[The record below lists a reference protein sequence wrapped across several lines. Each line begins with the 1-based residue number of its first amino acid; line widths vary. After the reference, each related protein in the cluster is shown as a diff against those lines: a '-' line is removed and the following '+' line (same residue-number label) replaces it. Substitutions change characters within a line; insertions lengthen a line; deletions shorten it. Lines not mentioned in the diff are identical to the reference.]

1 MTDPLSNEEMAA
13 LEVTLSTCADA
24 ARTIRYA
31 DLANALNLT
40 PPHRIHRLTL
50 ALETLIRRNHAAS
63 QPLLA
68 ALAVGKSGLPG
79 RGFFQLLAEL
89 GRYSGPNSGPIAA
102 TKHAAECQEAVAY
115 WSNRSGQ

>member
-1 MTDPLSNEEMAA
+1 MTDPLTNAEMAA
-13 LEVTLSTCADA
+13 LEVTLSACADA

-40 PPHRIHRLTL
+40 PRHRIHRLTL
-50 ALETLIRRNHAAS
+50 ALETLIRRDHAAG

-79 RGFFQLLAEL
+79 PGFFQLLAEL
-89 GRYSGPNSGPIAA
+89 GRYSGPDSGPAA
-102 TKHAAECQEAVAY
+102 AMQHAAECQEAIAY
-115 WSNRSGQ
+115 WSNKIGQ